1 MSIHKGH
8 FNNLKKGKRRKKLKL
23 NFLTVCFFAAE
34 DIVAG
39 SNSKRFLILQ
49 VMLAERRGTSEHYAI
64 KVLKKEA
71 IIQDDDMDCVLTE
84 KRVLA
89 LAGEHPYLTS
99 LHSCFQTAVRMKDYC
114 CS

>member
-1 MSIHKGH
+1 M
-8 FNNLKKGKRRKKLKL
+8 
-23 NFLTVCFFAAE
+23 AACTPTGSE
-34 DIVAG
+34 DVD
-39 SNSKRFLILQ
+39 FVFYLLQ

-71 IIQDDDMDCVLTE
+71 IIQDDDIECVLTE

-99 LHSCFQTAVRMKDYC
+99 LHSCFQTVVRNRNTFYVIVLGKTC
-114 CS
+114 CLYTST